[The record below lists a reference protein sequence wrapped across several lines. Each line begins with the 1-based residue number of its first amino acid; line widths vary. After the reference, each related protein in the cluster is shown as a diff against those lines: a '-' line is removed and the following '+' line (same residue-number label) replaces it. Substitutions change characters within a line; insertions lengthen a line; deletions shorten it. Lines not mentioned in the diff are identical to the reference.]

1 MWNCNRPKRID
12 AAKIGHSR
20 RPAIKLSF
28 RLQTQI
34 FKPGKIV
41 AEIPRLEPELRFG
54 RTLKQGL
61 KVAKFQSFPVPLRSR
76 AVL

>member
-1 MWNCNRPKRID
+1 VELQSSEAHRRCE
-12 AAKIGHSR
+12 IGHSR

-28 RLQTQI
+28 RLQTQV

-61 KVAKFQSFPVPLRSR
+61 KVAKFPGASPVAGRTLKP
-76 AVL
+76 